1 MLLIESFLTIS
12 MITIL
17 LIIAIFSLRD
27 ARHLLQGRLLAA
39 LSISVAAL
47 YLSVIPA
54 IFELPKALYIM
65 ARILSSIHLGLLWWF
80 CLSLLKD
87 DFRINKNEWFGMA
100 VLSFAPVIYVIE
112 LFDVHIPFWKAI
124 NIWGGVMPFAL
135 VAHIILI
142 AVSERN
148 NDLVEPRRK
157 ARFWLTLGLMLA
169 SFISVLSEYIDSS
182 FIELITRNLF
192 ALPIILTF
200 IFWLTRLDPDALSFK
215 QQKEIVPKPLEI
227 NPKDTALYR
236 DLIDVMEKQLLFKE
250 HGLSINK
257 LAIQLG
263 TQEHRL
269 RSLINQGIG
278 FRNFSNFL
286 SSYRIKH
293 AKQLLSEP
301 KNARLPILS
310 ISLDSGF
317 TSLQTFNRVFKEHE
331 NCAPSFFRKQALG
344 KTAQI

>member
-1 MLLIESFLTIS
+1 MLLIESFLTIA

-17 LIIAIFSLRD
+17 LIIAIFSYRD
-27 ARHLLQGRLLAA
+27 ARHLIQGRLLTA

-47 YLSVIPA
+47 YISAIPA
-54 IFELPKALYIM
+54 FLELPKALYLIT
-65 ARILSSIHLGLLWWF
+65 RILSSIHLGLLWWF

-87 DFRINKNEWFGMA
+87 DFRINKYEWFGMA
-100 VLSFAPVIYVIE
+100 VLSFAPIIYVIA
-112 LFDVHIPFWKAI
+112 LFGVHIPFWKAI

-142 AVSERN
+142 ALSERN

-157 ARFWLTLGLMLA
+157 ARFWLTLGLMVA
-169 SFISVLSEYIDSS
+169 TFISVLSEYIDSP

-192 ALPIILTF
+192 AVPIILTF
-200 IFWLTRLDPDALSFK
+200 LFWLTRLEPDALSFN
-215 QQKEIVPKPLEI
+215 QQKIIAPTALEI
-227 NPKDTALYR
+227 NPKDTELYR
-236 DLIDVMEKQLLFKE
+236 DLIDGMENQLLFKE

-269 RSLINQGIG
+269 RSLINQGMG
-278 FRNFSNFL
+278 YRNFSTFL
-286 SSYRIKH
+286 SSYRIEYAKH
-293 AKQLLSEP
+293 LLSDP
-301 KNARLPILS
+301 KKARLPILS

-331 NCAPSFFRKQALG
+331 SCAPSFFRKQALA
-344 KTAQI
+344 KITQI